1 MLLLLLILI
10 PVLWIVYKEQFYAR
24 KRRKIAHTQGPK
36 MLPFIG
42 NAHQLGKT
50 PHDILNFMF
59 DNFYKYNHHNFR
71 VWIGYYLNIFVTE
84 PQDVEFILSSSSLIK
99 KSDIYEMTFDWLGD
113 GLLTGSGPKWHKHRK
128 IITPAFHF
136 KILQDFH
143 EVMNKTSNKFMEKL
157 REASK
162 GDNIF
167 DFQNMVNY
175 FTLDVICDTAMGVS
189 INAMD
194 NPHTEFAKAV
204 EYICAN
210 INMRAFHPLKRS
222 KLTYQFFPEY
232 QDYCKAVKTL
242 KDFTFD
248 VIEKRIKLHRAQ
260 EENKT
265 LDSGHDEFSKPR
277 RAFLD
282 TLLSARVDDRPFTTQ
297 ELYEEVSTF
306 IFAGHDTTSSAI
318 SFVIYLLSRH
328 LAVQAKVFE
337 EQQRIMG
344 EHMKRDATFQE
355 IADMKYLDMVLKET
369 LRLYPSVPMVGR
381 HTEKE
386 YNMNGK
392 LIPEDTSL
400 NIFIMSLGYN
410 EHNFP
415 DPYRFDPER
424 FADGTEAHKP
434 FELVPFSA
442 GLRNCIG
449 QKFAQLEI
457 KTVISKIIR
466 NFQIL
471 PAIDE
476 LASKDGYVS
485 NILGPLR
492 EEQRPKLHKYEP
504 KLEMVLTLKSE
515 NGIMVRMR
523 ERN

>member
-1 MLLLLLILI
+1 
-10 PVLWIVYKEQFYAR
+10 
-24 KRRKIAHTQGPK
+24 
-36 MLPFIG
+36 MLPLIG

-50 PHDILNFMF
+50 PHDILNFLF
-59 DNFYKYNHHNFR
+59 DNCYKNNFHNFR

-84 PQDVEFILSSSSLIK
+84 PQDVEFILSSTSLIK
-99 KSDIYEMTFDWLGD
+99 KSDIYEMTYDWLGD
-113 GLLTGSGPKWHKHRK
+113 GLLTGTGQKWHKNRK

-143 EVMNKTSNKFMEKL
+143 DVMNKNSNKFVEKL

-162 GDNIF
+162 GDTII

-204 EYICAN
+204 EYMCAN

-232 QDYCKAVKTL
+232 KEYCKAIKTL

-248 VIEKRIKLHRAQ
+248 VIEKRVKLHKEQ
-260 EENKT
+260 ELNKLNENT
-265 LDSGHDEFSKPR
+265 ADEFNKPK

-282 TLLSARVDDRPFTTQ
+282 TLLSATVDNRPFTTQ

-318 SFVIYLLSRH
+318 SFAVYLLSRH
-328 LAVQAKVFE
+328 LEVQRKVYE

-344 EHMKRDATFQE
+344 DNLKRSATFQE
-355 IADMKYLDMVLKET
+355 IADMKYLDMVLRET
-369 LRLYPSVPMVGR
+369 LRLYPSVPVVGR
-381 HTEKE
+381 HTERE

-392 LIPEDTSL
+392 FIPEDTSL

-410 EHNFP
+410 EKTFP

-424 FADGTEAHKP
+424 FAAAVETHKP

-449 QKFAQLEI
+449 QKFALLEV
-457 KTVISKIIR
+457 KTAVSKIVR
-466 NFQIL
+466 NFEIL
-471 PAIDE
+471 PPLDE
-476 LASKDGYVS
+476 LASQDGYVS
-485 NILGPLR
+485 NWLGPQR
-492 EEQRPKLHKYEP
+492 EQRRKLHKYEP

-515 NGIMVRMR
+515 NGILIRLR